1 MEDLCM
7 EQLPKEGG
15 KMREALEAGKLLVV
29 RTRDSFLYFL
39 DAGDNYQMF
48 NHTAGQ
54 IQAGRRLQPK
64 DMTPPELFDQMAQE
78 VDTAF
83 AVTFDRAMELPTV
96 LYSAEE
102 AILEAFPMVG
112 EEQKIDFST
121 PSDGVKS

>member
-7 EQLPKEGG
+7 EQLVKDAAKFVET
-15 KMREALEAGKLLVV
+15 LDAGKLLVI
-29 RTRDSFLYFL
+29 RTKDDFIYML

-48 NHTAGQ
+48 SHTAGQ
-54 IQAGRRLQPK
+54 MNAGRRLQPK
-64 DMTPPELFDQMAQE
+64 ELAQKDMFEKMAKA

-83 AVTFDRAMELPTV
+83 AVEFDHAMDIPTV

-112 EEQKIDFST
+112 EEEKLDFST
-121 PSDGVKS
+121 YNQPIQE